1 MIMSLRSFAV
11 AALFAAA
18 AAKAMAEPALPKA
31 IGAAGRPVM
40 TLHGVGAQIYDC
52 KLGAD
57 GRLAWQFREP
67 VATLVGTD
75 GSTRGR
81 HYAGPTWELADG
93 SAIVGKPIAHSPG
106 RTPADIPWLKLE
118 VVSSRGSGALD
129 RLNEALACAAR
140 ALGGR
145 AAEPTAA
152 IIDSQSVKTTEA
164 GGPRG
169 GACRRAGQRPDPMDA
184 GKKIKGRKRHIVT
197 DTQGH
202 MLTGIVREASLQDR
216 DGAPRLIGFARE
228 SFPTVTHA
236 FADSG

>member
-129 RLNEALACAAR
+129 AVTIVQRLATEGGVATGPC
-140 ALGGR
+140 GR
-145 AAEPTAA
+145 AGELL
-152 IIDSQSVKTTEA
+152 SVPYSADYKFL
-164 GGPRG
+164 
-169 GACRRAGQRPDPMDA
+169 
-184 GKKIKGRKRHIVT
+184 
-197 DTQGH
+197 
-202 MLTGIVREASLQDR
+202 ML
-216 DGAPRLIGFARE
+216 P
-228 SFPTVTHA
+228 P
-236 FADSG
+236 